1 MTLTIPRRRA
11 LVGALLTAFLAV
23 AAITVLATG
32 GARQPAHAAA
42 APAAEP
48 PAAARAAEPPA
59 CAVPADPQPITRAVQ
74 AYARADGI
82 TGDAARPAQPGEFAV
97 TGIRLGLTVGAPDL
111 CNRMG
116 GSRLATE
123 LLTIEKP
130 VDKASIG
137 LLQAAAGN
145 RRIGS
150 LQIRL
155 MTTAADGRPTELL
168 TYAFT
173 DLQARSVRQSYTG
186 TSLSEVVA
194 FTFERAKVRYG
205 VSEVEIAS

>member
-42 APAAEP
+42 APAA
-48 PAAARAAEPPA
+48 AAAAAPAAEPPA

>member
-11 LVGALLTAFLAV
+11 LVGALLTALLAV

-32 GARQPAHAAA
+32 GARQPAHAAT
-42 APAAEP
+42 APAA
-48 PAAARAAEPPA
+48 AAAAAPAAEPPA
-59 CAVPADPQPITRAVQ
+59 CAVPADPQPVTRAVQ